1 MTTLPEG
8 SDRSDAS
15 IEGAKAEPSGLGGWL
30 ILPALGLC
38 LSPFIIAF
46 SLYQTVQAI
55 DTPGYGQL
63 TNPASP
69 RYNPLYKSFLITE
82 MAANVALIAFV
93 LVTTVYFFR
102 KHRLAPRLM
111 ITFYIASFLILVLD
125 AALAS
130 WLLGV
135 AIDKQSVKEIGR
147 SVVTMAIWVPYFLV
161 SKRVANTF
169 GAAWTVI

>member
-1 MTTLPEG
+1 MPRSGCKGGAVGPRRLVDPAGGRALPV
-8 SDRSDAS
+8 SFHHRV
-15 IEGAKAEPSGLGGWL
+15 LT
-30 ILPALGLC
+30 
-38 LSPFIIAF
+38 
-46 SLYQTVQAI
+46 YQTVQAI

-69 RYNPLYKSFLITE
+69 RYNPIYKSFLITE

-102 KHRLAPRLM
+102 KHRLAPRLV